1 MKKTTKT
8 DEAIRIA
15 KPTRSYKK
23 HYLVTLNPFYLLDCY
38 GSLMERAK
46 FMICPNGMIS
56 RQSYQMEECKPG
68 KKPIPV
74 PKCH

>member
-1 MKKTTKT
+1 MKKTTKN

-15 KPTRSYKK
+15 KLARSYKK

-38 GSLMERAK
+38 GNLMERAK

-56 RQSYQMEECKPG
+56 QQSYQIGECKLEKRP
-68 KKPIPV
+68 
-74 PKCH
+74 

>member
-38 GSLMERAK
+38 GNLMKRES
-46 FMICPNGMIS
+46 FMICQDEMIPQ
-56 RQSYQMEECKPG
+56 QSYQTGECKLEKRPQS
-68 KKPIPV
+68 V
-74 PKCH
+74 TKCP